1 MTVVNLDKD
10 KARDLTIF
18 LGRRN
23 EERLTL
29 VEMLADPV
37 RYSEE
42 WKAVYYLLTGSRLET
57 NSEKK
62 FGAMIDRY
70 MSGDL
75 K

>member
-1 MTVVNLDKD
+1 MTAVKLDEN

-42 WKAVYYLLTGSRLET
+42 WRAVYFLLTNERLET
-57 NSEKK
+57 KSEKK
-62 FGAMIDRY
+62 FSAMLDKY
-70 MSGDL
+70 MDG
-75 K
+75 KI